1 MHQQYENCQIIIT
14 VNNNYYYKIAYSYNN
29 NTTFQDL
36 IEYFSS
42 LFPSLEI
49 CPCYDFSIESNHKKN
64 KIKKNSL
71 IKNNVK
77 SFNKLFLNKSNINC
91 THLYNNYL
99 KSSKESIYLF
109 FQNEKKQNELIAKN
123 NFEKVNQEKME
134 LMGEYNDK
142 KADLA
147 KKINEIRDIKNENDE
162 LIKALEMK
170 NKKIKDLENQIGFDL
185 IGKDNTIANLKKE
198 LNSKIETIA
207 NLDNQINELKKNLKL
222 KINKIYELEN
232 KINNQEQDLGNK
244 NNLIN
249 DLKKNENILKDE
261 LEKLN
266 KENALL
272 AAGINGDLDKIV
284 KLKELGLKG
293 DNLKEKENLV
303 KINPENNEIVG
314 NQKFEKP
321 KFADFYDVI
330 VHIDSIKD
338 INKGWQIEM
347 NQNCEQNYQKYK
359 NEKVIKIGVIGNAN
373 KGKSFILSKISKM
386 QFPSGFS
393 IKTEGLSIKYP
404 DTTLFYD
411 RRIALLDSAG
421 LETPVLISDENQN
434 NINKNDLFKEKSR
447 EKLITELFLQNYIM
461 YYSDILII
469 VVDSLSFS
477 EQKLL
482 MKIKKEMERAKINT
496 PLYIIHNL
504 KSFTSKEQVKDYIN
518 SSLLKSATFTL
529 EEGHKI
535 STKKEEVIKGIYFYE
550 KDKDKEKEKNKER
563 KIYHLIYANENSE
576 AGKFYNQ
583 FTLNF
588 IENSYQTVTDL
599 ESFDVIDTIKERYM
613 AISKDIIEKTG
624 NEEKITK
631 ESFDNSTPNMI
642 KLNSDKEIILKKCL
656 IDELGFSNFKA
667 NGFEPTYNIYK
678 KEDKIIVRVEVPGK
692 TTIKAGLEIS
702 GEYNIIKIMGEKKLD
717 KEPGKLD
724 DNIHNTRE
732 YGNFYLDL
740 HLKTEEY
747 LLSQQE
753 PEIKDIN
760 GVYIFEFK
768 LAKKAGMKE
777 YNNNNNND
785 EDL

>member
-29 NTTFQDL
+29 STTFQDL

-232 KINNQEQDLGNK
+232 KINIQEQDLGNK

-338 INKGWQIEM
+338 INKGWKIEM

-404 DTTLFYD
+404 DTTLFHD
-411 RRIALLDSAG
+411 RKIALLDSAG
-421 LETPVLISDENQN
+421 
-434 NINKNDLFKEKSR
+434 
-447 EKLITELFLQNYIM
+447 
-461 YYSDILII
+461 
-469 VVDSLSFS
+469 
-477 EQKLL
+477 
-482 MKIKKEMERAKINT
+482 KIKRKIN
-496 PLYIIHNL
+496 Y
-504 KSFTSKEQVKDYIN
+504 
-518 SSLLKSATFTL
+518 
-529 EEGHKI
+529 
-535 STKKEEVIKGIYFYE
+535 
-550 KDKDKEKEKNKER
+550 
-563 KIYHLIYANENSE
+563 
-576 AGKFYNQ
+576 
-583 FTLNF
+583 
-588 IENSYQTVTDL
+588 
-599 ESFDVIDTIKERYM
+599 
-613 AISKDIIEKTG
+613 
-624 NEEKITK
+624 
-631 ESFDNSTPNMI
+631 
-642 KLNSDKEIILKKCL
+642 
-656 IDELGFSNFKA
+656 
-667 NGFEPTYNIYK
+667 
-678 KEDKIIVRVEVPGK
+678 
-692 TTIKAGLEIS
+692 
-702 GEYNIIKIMGEKKLD
+702 
-717 KEPGKLD
+717 
-724 DNIHNTRE
+724 
-732 YGNFYLDL
+732 
-740 HLKTEEY
+740 
-747 LLSQQE
+747 
-753 PEIKDIN
+753 
-760 GVYIFEFK
+760 
-768 LAKKAGMKE
+768 
-777 YNNNNNND
+777 
-785 EDL
+785 

>member
-29 NTTFQDL
+29 STTFQDL

-162 LIKALEMK
+162 LIKALEKK
-170 NKKIKDLENQIGFDL
+170 NKKIKDLENQIRSDL

-232 KINNQEQDLGNK
+232 KINIQEQDLGNK

-261 LEKLN
+261 SEKLN

-293 DNLKEKENLV
+293 DNLKEKENLF

-321 KFADFYDVI
+321 IFADFYDVI

-347 NQNCEQNYQKYK
+347 NQNGEQNYQKYK

-373 KGKSFILSKISKM
+373 TGKSFILSKISKM

-421 LETPVLISDENQN
+421 LEYPVLISDEYEKD
-434 NINKNDLFKEKSR
+434 INKNDLFKEKSR

-504 KSFTSKEQVKDYIN
+504 KSFTSKEQVKDYID

-535 STKKEEVIKGIYFYE
+535 STKKEEVNKGIYFYE
-550 KDKDKEKEKNKER
+550 KDKDKEKDKNKER

-667 NGFEPTYNIYK
+667 NSFEPTYNIYK
-678 KEDKIIVRVEVPGK
+678 KDNKIIVRVEVPGK
-692 TTIKAGLEIS
+692 TVIKAGLEIS
-702 GEYNIIKIMGEKKLD
+702 GEYNIIKIMGEKLLD

-747 LLSQQE
+747 LLSQE
-753 PEIKDIN
+753 GPEIKDKK

-777 YNNNNNND
+777 YNKNNNND
-785 EDL
+785 DDL

>member
-1 MHQQYENCQIIIT
+1 MQQQYENCQIIIT
-14 VNNNYYYKIAYSYNN
+14 VNNNHYYKIAYSYNN

-198 LNSKIETIA
+198 LNSKIKTIA
-207 NLDNQINELKKNLKL
+207 NLNNQINELKKNLTSK
-222 KINKIYELEN
+222 KNKIYELEN
-232 KINNQEQDLGNK
+232 KINIQEQDLGNK

-249 DLKKNENILKDE
+249 DLKINENILKDKS
-261 LEKLN
+261 EKLN

-293 DNLKEKENLV
+293 DNLKEKENLF

-347 NQNCEQNYQKYK
+347 NQNGEQNYQKYK

-404 DTTLFYD
+404 DTTLFQD
-411 RRIALLDSAG
+411 RKIALLDSAG

-504 KSFTSKEQVKDYIN
+504 KSFTSKEQVKDYIDN
-518 SSLLKSATFTL
+518 SLLKSATFTL

-535 STKKEEVIKGIYFYE
+535 STKKEEVNKGIYFYE
-550 KDKDKEKEKNKER
+550 KDKEKEKDKNKER

-588 IENSYQTVTDL
+588 IENSYQNVTDL

-642 KLNSDKEIILKKCL
+642 KLNNDKEIILKKCL

-692 TTIKAGLEIS
+692 TIIKAGLEIS

-747 LLSQQE
+747 LLNQEE
-753 PEIKDIN
+753 PEIKDIK

-777 YNNNNNND
+777 YNKNND
-785 EDL
+785 DDEDP

>member
-99 KSSKESIYLF
+99 KSSKESIYWF

-185 IGKDNTIANLKKE
+185 IRKDNTIANLKKE

-222 KINKIYELEN
+222 KINKIHELEN
-232 KINNQEQDLGNK
+232 KINIQEQDLGNK

-249 DLKKNENILKDE
+249 DLKKNENILKDKS
-261 LEKLN
+261 EKLN

-347 NQNCEQNYQKYK
+347 NQNGEQNYQKYK

-482 MKIKKEMERAKINT
+482 MKVKKEMERAKINT

-504 KSFTSKEQVKDYIN
+504 KSFTSKEQVKDYID

-550 KDKDKEKEKNKER
+550 KDKDKDKEKNKER

-588 IENSYQTVTDL
+588 IENSYQNVTDL

-667 NGFEPTYNIYK
+667 NSFEPTYNIYK

-692 TTIKAGLEIS
+692 TIIKAGLEIS

-747 LLSQQE
+747 LLSQEE
-753 PEIKDIN
+753 PEINDKK

>member
-1 MHQQYENCQIIIT
+1 M
-14 VNNNYYYKIAYSYNN
+14 
-29 NTTFQDL
+29 
-36 IEYFSS
+36 
-42 LFPSLEI
+42 
-49 CPCYDFSIESNHKKN
+49 
-64 KIKKNSL
+64 KIK
-71 IKNNVK
+71 I
-77 SFNKLFLNKSNINC
+77 
-91 THLYNNYL
+91 
-99 KSSKESIYLF
+99 
-109 FQNEKKQNELIAKN
+109 
-123 NFEKVNQEKME
+123 
-134 LMGEYNDK
+134 
-142 KADLA
+142 
-147 KKINEIRDIKNENDE
+147 
-162 LIKALEMK
+162 
-170 NKKIKDLENQIGFDL
+170 
-185 IGKDNTIANLKKE
+185 
-198 LNSKIETIA
+198 
-207 NLDNQINELKKNLKL
+207 
-222 KINKIYELEN
+222 
-232 KINNQEQDLGNK
+232 
-244 NNLIN
+244 
-249 DLKKNENILKDE
+249 
-261 LEKLN
+261 
-266 KENALL
+266 
-272 AAGINGDLDKIV
+272 
-284 KLKELGLKG
+284 
-293 DNLKEKENLV
+293 
-303 KINPENNEIVG
+303 
-314 NQKFEKP
+314 
-321 KFADFYDVI
+321 
-330 VHIDSIKD
+330 
-338 INKGWQIEM
+338 
-347 NQNCEQNYQKYK
+347 
-359 NEKVIKIGVIGNAN
+359 
-373 KGKSFILSKISKM
+373 
-386 QFPSGFS
+386 
-393 IKTEGLSIKYP
+393 
-404 DTTLFYD
+404 
-411 RRIALLDSAG
+411 
-421 LETPVLISDENQN
+421 

-504 KSFTSKEQVKDYIN
+504 KSFTSKEQVKDYID

-550 KDKDKEKEKNKER
+550 KDKDKDKEKNKER

-583 FTLNF
+583 FTLDF

-747 LLSQQE
+747 LLRQEE
-753 PEIKDIN
+753 PEIKDKK
-760 GVYIFEFK
+760 GVYIFEFN

-777 YNNNNNND
+777 YNNNDNND
-785 EDL
+785 EDP

>member
-49 CPCYDFSIESNHKKN
+49 CPCYDFSIESIHKKN

-162 LIKALEMK
+162 LIKALEKK
-170 NKKIKDLENQIGFDL
+170 NKKIKDLENQIRSDL

-222 KINKIYELEN
+222 KINKIYELEK
-232 KINNQEQDLGNK
+232 KINTQEQDLGNK
-244 NNLIN
+244 NNSIN

-293 DNLKEKENLV
+293 DNLKEKENLF

-321 KFADFYDVI
+321 IFADFYDVI

-386 QFPSGFS
+386 KFPSGFS

-504 KSFTSKEQVKDYIN
+504 KSFTSKEQVKDYID

-535 STKKEEVIKGIYFYE
+535 STKKEEVNKGIYFYE
-550 KDKDKEKEKNKER
+550 KDKDKEKDKNKER

-692 TTIKAGLEIS
+692 TAIKAGLEIS
-702 GEYNIIKIMGEKKLD
+702 GEYNIIKIMGEKQLD

-747 LLSQQE
+747 LLSQDE
-753 PEIKDIN
+753 PEIKDKK

-777 YNNNNNND
+777 YNNNDNND

>member
-77 SFNKLFLNKSNINC
+77 SFNKLFLNKNNINC
-91 THLYNNYL
+91 THLNNNYL
-99 KSSKESIYLF
+99 RSSKESIYLF

-504 KSFTSKEQVKDYIN
+504 KSFTSKEQVKDYID

-550 KDKDKEKEKNKER
+550 KDKDKDKEKNKER

-583 FTLNF
+583 FTLDF

>member
-91 THLYNNYL
+91 THLNNNYL
-99 KSSKESIYLF
+99 RSSKESIYLF

-338 INKGWQIEM
+338 INKGWKIEM

-504 KSFTSKEQVKDYIN
+504 KSFTSKEQVKDYID

-550 KDKDKEKEKNKER
+550 KDKDKDKEKNKER

-583 FTLNF
+583 FTLDF

-747 LLSQQE
+747 LLRQEE
-753 PEIKDIN
+753 PEIKDKK
-760 GVYIFEFK
+760 GVYIFEFN

-777 YNNNNNND
+777 YNNNDNND
-785 EDL
+785 EDP

>member
-14 VNNNYYYKIAYSYNN
+14 VNNNHYYKIAYSYNN

-170 NKKIKDLENQIGFDL
+170 NKKIKDLENQIRSDL

-232 KINNQEQDLGNK
+232 KINIQEQDLGNK

-338 INKGWQIEM
+338 INKGWKIEM

-386 QFPSGFS
+386 KFPSGFS

-404 DTTLFYD
+404 DTTLFHD
-411 RRIALLDSAG
+411 RKIALLDSAG

-504 KSFTSKEQVKDYIN
+504 KSFTSKEQVKDYID

-535 STKKEEVIKGIYFYE
+535 STKKEEVNKGIYFYE
-550 KDKDKEKEKNKER
+550 KDKEKEKDKNKER

-583 FTLNF
+583 FTLDF

-692 TTIKAGLEIS
+692 TIIKAGLEIS

-747 LLSQQE
+747 LLSQEE
-753 PEIKDIN
+753 PEIKDIK

-777 YNNNNNND
+777 YNKNND
-785 EDL
+785 DDEDP

>member
-170 NKKIKDLENQIGFDL
+170 NKKIKDLENQIRSDL

-232 KINNQEQDLGNK
+232 KINIQEQDLGNK

-386 QFPSGFS
+386 KFPSGFS

-504 KSFTSKEQVKDYIN
+504 KSFTSKEQVKDYID

-583 FTLNF
+583 FTLDF

-692 TTIKAGLEIS
+692 TAIKAGLEIS

-717 KEPGKLD
+717 QEPGKLD

-747 LLSQQE
+747 LLSQEE
-753 PEIKDIN
+753 PEIKVKK
-760 GVYIFEFK
+760 GVYIFEFN

-777 YNNNNNND
+777 YNNNDNND
-785 EDL
+785 EDP

>member
-91 THLYNNYL
+91 THLNNNYL
-99 KSSKESIYLF
+99 RSSKESIYLF

-588 IENSYQTVTDL
+588 IENSYQNVTDL

-747 LLSQQE
+747 LLSQEE
-753 PEIKDIN
+753 PEINDKK
-760 GVYIFEFK
+760 GVYIFEFN

-777 YNNNNNND
+777 YNNNDNND
-785 EDL
+785 EDP

>member
-77 SFNKLFLNKSNINC
+77 SFNKLFLNKNNINC

-170 NKKIKDLENQIGFDL
+170 NKKIKDLENQIRSDL

-232 KINNQEQDLGNK
+232 KINIQEQDLGNK

-261 LEKLN
+261 SEKLN

-321 KFADFYDVI
+321 IFADFYDVI

-347 NQNCEQNYQKYK
+347 NQNGEQNYQKYK

-386 QFPSGFS
+386 KFPSGFS

-504 KSFTSKEQVKDYIN
+504 KSFTSKEQVKDYID

-535 STKKEEVIKGIYFYE
+535 STKKEEVNKGIYFYE
-550 KDKDKEKEKNKER
+550 KDKDKEKDKNKER

-667 NGFEPTYNIYK
+667 NSFEPTYNIYK
-678 KEDKIIVRVEVPGK
+678 KDNKIIVRVEAPGK
-692 TTIKAGLEIS
+692 TVIKAGLEIS

-747 LLSQQE
+747 LLSQE
-753 PEIKDIN
+753 GPEIKDIK

-777 YNNNNNND
+777 YNKNNNND
-785 EDL
+785 EDP

>member
-109 FQNEKKQNELIAKN
+109 FQNEKQQNELIAKN

-162 LIKALEMK
+162 LIKALEKK

-185 IGKDNTIANLKKE
+185 IRKDNTIANLKKE

-207 NLDNQINELKKNLKL
+207 NLDNQINELKKNLTSK
-222 KINKIYELEN
+222 KNKIYELEN
-232 KINNQEQDLGNK
+232 KINIQEQDLGNK

-261 LEKLN
+261 SEKLN

-293 DNLKEKENLV
+293 DNLKEKENLF

-330 VHIDSIKD
+330 VHIDSIKE

-347 NQNCEQNYQKYK
+347 NQNGEQNYQKYK
-359 NEKVIKIGVIGNAN
+359 KEKIMKIGVIGNAN

-386 QFPSGFS
+386 KFPSGFS

-496 PLYIIHNL
+496 HLYIIHNL
-504 KSFTSKEQVKDYIN
+504 KSFTSKEQVKDYID

-535 STKKEEVIKGIYFYE
+535 STKKEEVNKGIYFYE
-550 KDKDKEKEKNKER
+550 KDKEKEKDKNKER

-667 NGFEPTYNIYK
+667 NSFEPTYNIYK

-692 TTIKAGLEIS
+692 TAIKAGLEIS
-702 GEYNIIKIMGEKKLD
+702 GEYNIIKIMGEKQLD

-747 LLSQQE
+747 LLSQDE
-753 PEIKDIN
+753 PEIKDKK

-777 YNNNNNND
+777 YNNNDNND

>member
-91 THLYNNYL
+91 THLNNNYL
-99 KSSKESIYLF
+99 RSSKESIYLF

-504 KSFTSKEQVKDYIN
+504 KSFTSKEQVKDYID

-583 FTLNF
+583 FTLDF

-777 YNNNNNND
+777 YNNNDNND
-785 EDL
+785 EDP

>member
-1 MHQQYENCQIIIT
+1 M
-14 VNNNYYYKIAYSYNN
+14 
-29 NTTFQDL
+29 
-36 IEYFSS
+36 
-42 LFPSLEI
+42 
-49 CPCYDFSIESNHKKN
+49 
-64 KIKKNSL
+64 
-71 IKNNVK
+71 
-77 SFNKLFLNKSNINC
+77 
-91 THLYNNYL
+91 
-99 KSSKESIYLF
+99 
-109 FQNEKKQNELIAKN
+109 
-123 NFEKVNQEKME
+123 
-134 LMGEYNDK
+134 
-142 KADLA
+142 
-147 KKINEIRDIKNENDE
+147 
-162 LIKALEMK
+162 
-170 NKKIKDLENQIGFDL
+170 
-185 IGKDNTIANLKKE
+185 
-198 LNSKIETIA
+198 
-207 NLDNQINELKKNLKL
+207 
-222 KINKIYELEN
+222 
-232 KINNQEQDLGNK
+232 
-244 NNLIN
+244 
-249 DLKKNENILKDE
+249 KKNENILKDE

-293 DNLKEKENLV
+293 DNLKEKENLF

-338 INKGWQIEM
+338 INKGWKIEM

-404 DTTLFYD
+404 DTKLFYN

-504 KSFTSKEQVKDYIN
+504 KSFTSKEQVKDYIDN
-518 SSLLKSATFTL
+518 SLLKS
-529 EEGHKI
+529 
-535 STKKEEVIKGIYFYE
+535 
-550 KDKDKEKEKNKER
+550 KNKER

-692 TTIKAGLEIS
+692 TAIKAGLEIS

-747 LLSQQE
+747 LLSQEE
-753 PEIKDIN
+753 PEIKVKK

-777 YNNNNNND
+777 YNNNDNND

>member
-71 IKNNVK
+71 IKNNMK
-77 SFNKLFLNKSNINC
+77 SFNKLFLNKNNINC

-170 NKKIKDLENQIGFDL
+170 NKKIKDLENQIRSDL

-207 NLDNQINELKKNLKL
+207 NLDNQINELKKNLTSK
-222 KINKIYELEN
+222 KNKIYELEN
-232 KINNQEQDLGNK
+232 KINIQEQDLGNK

-386 QFPSGFS
+386 KFPSGFS

-504 KSFTSKEQVKDYIN
+504 KSFTSKEQVKDYID

-535 STKKEEVIKGIYFYE
+535 STKKEEIIKGIYFYE
-550 KDKDKEKEKNKER
+550 KDKDKDKEKNKER

-583 FTLNF
+583 FTLDF

-747 LLSQQE
+747 LLSQEE

>member
-293 DNLKEKENLV
+293 DNLKEKENLS

-347 NQNCEQNYQKYK
+347 NQNGEQNYQKYK
-359 NEKVIKIGVIGNAN
+359 NEKIMKIGVIGNAN

-404 DTTLFYD
+404 DPKLFYD
-411 RRIALLDSAG
+411 RKFVYLDSAG

-504 KSFTSKEQVKDYIN
+504 KSFTSKEQVKDYID

-550 KDKDKEKEKNKER
+550 KDKEKEKDKNKER

-588 IENSYQTVTDL
+588 IENSYQNVTDL
-599 ESFDVIDTIKERYM
+599 DSFDVIDTIKERYM

-667 NGFEPTYNIYK
+667 NSFEPTYNIYK

-747 LLSQQE
+747 LLSQEE
-753 PEIKDIN
+753 PEIKDIK

-768 LAKKAGMKE
+768 LAKKPGMKE
-777 YNNNNNND
+777 YNKYIDYD
-785 EDL
+785 EDP